1 GIGWEVR
8 DGRVAGDCR
17 KFLFRAAPRY
27 LLEGVV
33 EVSSSLRF
41 SLRRSTALGCADL
54 LIRPRV

>member
-1 GIGWEVR
+1 M
-8 DGRVAGDCR
+8 
-17 KFLFRAAPRY
+17 FLFRAAPRH

-33 EVSSSLRF
+33 EVSSGQRF